1 MHCVYIVRCSD
12 GSLYTGWSTDVLK
25 RLQVH
30 NSGRGAKYTRSRLP
44 VTLVY
49 AEVCKD
55 KSAALSRERA
65 IKALTRQ
72 QKEHLIQSCGA
83 ANGAMQAISPPSQKE
98 GVSLT

>member
-1 MHCVYIVRCSD
+1 MVMHCVYIVRCSD

-49 AEVCKD
+49 AEICKD

-65 IKALTRQ
+65 IKSLTRQ
-72 QKEHLIQSCGA
+72 DKERLIQSYGV
-83 ANGAMQAISPPSQKE
+83 ANGAIEAISPQKE
-98 GVSLT
+98 GVSLA